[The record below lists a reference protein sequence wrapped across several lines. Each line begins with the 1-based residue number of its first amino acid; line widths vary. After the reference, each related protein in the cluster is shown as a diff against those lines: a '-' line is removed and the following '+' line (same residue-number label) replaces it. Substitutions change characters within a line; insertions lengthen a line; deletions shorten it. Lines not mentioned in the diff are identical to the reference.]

1 MEQQLKIIIQMILV
15 VLILLGGCF
24 SNQQDSGFK
33 QLHQGKIS
41 GYDFDEF
48 KLQLVKN
55 DKLSANINTDK
66 LDVII
71 YSPIN
76 ITLENQTAIDI
87 TSTGEYVIRVLMP
100 RAFARRNE
108 VYQYRLSLAV
118 VRN

>member
-76 ITLENQTAIDI
+76 ITLENQTVIDI
-87 TSTGEYVIRVLMP
+87 TSTGEYLIRVLMP
-100 RAFARRNE
+100 RAFARRKE
-108 VYQYRLSLAV
+108 AYEYRLSLAV